1 MIAKEAPTRE
11 RIVDAALRLFAER
24 GYHGTSVGEIE
35 AAAGLSP
42 RSGAIYKHFPSKRA
56 VLEAAIDQRMAAYDE
71 ADTLLG
77 LVPFGDLRAELTVL
91 ARYTLDQIRG
101 QQQILRVLM
110 KEGERFPELRDEF
123 HDRLV
128 QGGWE
133 RTLRWWRARCQ
144 HHGVPEGDAEA
155 TVVALFS
162 PLIFHPVMV
171 TLFGRAP
178 AGVDEDRLIAAWVE
192 MALAGLRER
201 GIFEE
206 PIHEEATG

>member
-1 MIAKEAPTRE
+1 MVTPTRD

-24 GYHGTSVGEIE
+24 GYRGTSVGEIE

-42 RSGAIYKHFPSKRA
+42 RSGALYKHFPSKRA
-56 VLEAAIDQRMAAYDE
+56 VLEAALDQRMAAYGE
-71 ADTLLG
+71 ADTLLA

-91 ARYTLDQIRG
+91 ARYALDQIRG

-128 QGGWE
+128 QGGWD
-133 RTLRWWRARCQ
+133 RALRWWRARCQ

-155 TVVALFS
+155 EMVALFGS
-162 PLIFHPVMV
+162 LILHPVMV
-171 TLFGRAP
+171 TLFARPP
-178 AGVDEDRLIAAWVE
+178 AAVDEDRLVAAWVE
-192 MALAGLRER
+192 LAVDWLRAR
-201 GIFEE
+201 GITQD
-206 PIHEEATG
+206 PIPEEATR